1 MGWGLGHARSS
12 HTAFSNPTDP
22 VSAASALSLL
32 GYPACSCRLRPS
44 SRARPYRC
52 LLAGLSPGV
61 MNSINPT
68 GPLQIRRSGRLNQ
81 EETGEAIKNS
91 STILR
96 VPTTCAFKM
105 AIWKCIREDK
115 VNGGLGSDTYQ
126 KNTRVAHGP
135 LLVLPNPDR
144 ACVGGTLYNATLS
157 FVSTA
162 RILPVGDSEKV

>member
-96 VPTTCAFKM
+96 VPTTL
-105 AIWKCIREDK
+105 R
-115 VNGGLGSDTYQ
+115 VQNGNLEMYTRRQSEWWLGQ
-126 KNTRVAHGP
+126 RH
-135 LLVLPNPDR
+135 LPKKYASRSR
-144 ACVGGTLYNATLS
+144 AAVGIAQSRSSLRWRN
-157 FVSTA
+157 F
-162 RILPVGDSEKV
+162 I